1 MRLRLADR
9 ETTVQLNANGI
20 GKSAQSRL
28 RSTHPDAA
36 GVARGG
42 RLDCELVFSGADG
55 LGRPSSPVSGSPP
68 DPVRTF
74 RLELEIA
81 STRHSAAIL
90 PVSRVVD
97 R

>member
-20 GKSAQSRL
+20 GKSAQSWL

-42 RLDCELVFSGADG
+42 RLDCELVFNGADG
-55 LGRPSSPVSGSPP
+55 LGRPSPP
-68 DPVRTF
+68 SPVRTF